1 MNKIWQQLSK
11 THKQVL
17 LLILLTL
24 IPRLYRINNPIADW
38 HAFRQADTASVTR
51 EYVKNGINL
60 LEPHY
65 HDLSNIQSGHENL
78 AGYRMVEFPLINGL
92 IAGVLRLIPALPL
105 VLTSRIFSV
114 LASLGTVYFLYN
126 FTKLLTKNDKLAN
139 FVGLAFALIPYN
151 IYYSRVVLPEPF
163 LLLFSTGSL
172 YFFLQAIKTKQ
183 IYTNPSF
190 WLSAMLLGLAILL
203 KPFVVFL
210 IPIYLVLYFQNQP
223 IKKLFSWSWIAFGLI
238 ALLPFWWWRN
248 WILQFPSGIPASDWL
263 FNSNLIRLRPAW
275 FRWLFYE
282 RLTKLILGFVGIIPV
297 TLAFF
302 TNKKPLK
309 TVLWA
314 WGIGLLT
321 YLIVIATGNV
331 QHDYY
336 QVIFIPFISLLV
348 GSGFY
353 WLWEKATKKTILFKT
368 MVILLAITSW
378 LLAWQQVKGYFNV
391 NHWEYVEAGAAANKL
406 LPPETKIIA
415 PAFGD
420 TIFLFQTNRTGWPIG
435 FDIDNKITM
444 GAEYYLTTSYDD
456 EARAL
461 EAKYLTITKT
471 DKYLLLDLRNQK
483 P

>member
-238 ALLPFWWWRN
+238 ALLPFWYNRFQILWRA
-248 WILQFPSGIPASDWL
+248 QK
-263 FNSNLIRLRPAW
+263 NSRN
-275 FRWLFYE
+275 
-282 RLTKLILGFVGIIPV
+282 
-297 TLAFF
+297 
-302 TNKKPLK
+302 
-309 TVLWA
+309 
-314 WGIGLLT
+314 
-321 YLIVIATGNV
+321 
-331 QHDYY
+331 
-336 QVIFIPFISLLV
+336 S
-348 GSGFY
+348 
-353 WLWEKATKKTILFKT
+353 
-368 MVILLAITSW
+368 
-378 LLAWQQVKGYFNV
+378 GYF
-391 NHWEYVEAGAAANKL
+391 L
-406 LPPETKIIA
+406 
-415 PAFGD
+415 
-420 TIFLFQTNRTGWPIG
+420 
-435 FDIDNKITM
+435 
-444 GAEYYLTTSYDD
+444 
-456 EARAL
+456 
-461 EAKYLTITKT
+461 
-471 DKYLLLDLRNQK
+471 
-483 P
+483 